1 MIHLRPAGLGD
12 TVLKRCRVGKAG
24 CSNQTFKVSLQVKV
38 DFVCFAAHNW
48 GVLSPQGIPH
58 QKNDSD
64 CGVFVLEV
72 TDSPPSSLSL
82 QLFSSFP
89 FIIDCYSSKGSG
101 QTPQGVYF
109 QPVGLS
115 VDVDYLQFY
124 LSVSCS
130 QYCRRLSMKQP
141 LHFSQEDMP
150 GIRKRIYK
158 ELCDYGLND

>member
-1 MIHLRPAGLGD
+1 MCCYIFWVRI
-12 TVLKRCRVGKAG
+12 VGF
-24 CSNQTFKVSLQVKV
+24 SSLQVKV
-38 DFVCFAAHNW
+38 DLACFAPHNCD
-48 GVLSPQGIPH
+48 VLSPQGIPH

-72 TDSPPSSLSL
+72 TVCSSLLLFL
-82 QLFSSFP
+82 QVFLSVP
-89 FIIDCYSSKGSG
+89 TIIDSSSQSSVK
-101 QTPQGVYF
+101 TPESVCSSSTLSLPASLWKWIIYF
-109 QPVGLS
+109 L
-115 VDVDYLQFY
+115 FY

-158 ELCDYGLND
+158 ELCDYRLSD